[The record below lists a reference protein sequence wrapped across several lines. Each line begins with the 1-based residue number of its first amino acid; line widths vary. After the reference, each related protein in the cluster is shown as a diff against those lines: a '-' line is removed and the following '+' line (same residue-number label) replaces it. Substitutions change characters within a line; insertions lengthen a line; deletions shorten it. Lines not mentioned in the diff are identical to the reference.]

1 MTVLFYELKKVL
13 GKTVNKVALLLLLAA
28 LAIVTTLAI
37 GGVSYTEPD
46 GSSISGMAAA
56 RQLEKVKKQWEGY
69 VTEDVLRAVIEAND
83 AVNQSPE
90 YQSDDVTENNMA
102 YSRKQGFSDIREML
116 NQAFSDFQ
124 TYDYFR
130 ADSLSPEDAGAFYGK
145 RAASLR
151 EWLDSEEMKDQ
162 FTENEK
168 QYLIRHYEEMETPVY
183 YTYAD
188 GWKTLLTYTDTM
200 IMLIVLITGFL
211 VSGIFPGEFSL
222 KADSVYFSS
231 RFGRNRGVRAKIG
244 AGLLLIT
251 VIYWGT
257 MLLYT
262 GIMLFALGTG
272 GGSCVIQTGLG
283 GWKSFYNITFF
294 QKYLLSMLGGYAGSL
309 FILSLAMLISAK
321 TRSAVLA
328 VTMPFIVLFI
338 PSFLS
343 GVNALN
349 KVLGLL
355 PDQLLQISSVINQF
369 NLYELGG
376 QVVGSVPIL
385 MVLYSCLCV
394 IMIPWT
400 YRIFH
405 RISER

>member
-1 MTVLFYELKKVL
+1 M
-13 GKTVNKVALLLLLAA
+13 
-28 LAIVTTLAI
+28 
-37 GGVSYTEPD
+37 
-46 GSSISGMAAA
+46 
-56 RQLEKVKKQWEGY
+56 
-69 VTEDVLRAVIEAND
+69 
-83 AVNQSPE
+83 
-90 YQSDDVTENNMA
+90 
-102 YSRKQGFSDIREML
+102 
-116 NQAFSDFQ
+116 
-124 TYDYFR
+124 
-130 ADSLSPEDAGAFYGK
+130 
-145 RAASLR
+145 
-151 EWLDSEEMKDQ
+151 
-162 FTENEK
+162 
-168 QYLIRHYEEMETPVY
+168 
-183 YTYAD
+183 
-188 GWKTLLTYTDTM
+188 
-200 IMLIVLITGFL
+200 
-211 VSGIFPGEFSL
+211 
-222 KADSVYFSS
+222 
-231 RFGRNRGVRAKIG
+231 
-244 AGLLLIT
+244 
-251 VIYWGT
+251 
-257 MLLYT
+257 
-262 GIMLFALGTG
+262 
-272 GGSCVIQTGLG
+272 IQTGLG

>member
-1 MTVLFYELKKVL
+1 MLLYELKKVL

-28 LAIVTTLAI
+28 LVIVSTLAI
-37 GGVSYTEPD
+37 SGVSYTEPD

-69 VTEDVLRAVIEAND
+69 VTENVLRAAIEAND

-200 IMLIVLITGFL
+200 IMLIVLVTGFL
-211 VSGIFPGEFSL
+211 VSGIFPGEFAL

-262 GIMLFALGTG
+262 GIMLFALGAG

-283 GWKSFYNITFF
+283 GWKSLYNITFF

>member
-1 MTVLFYELKKVL
+1 MLLYELKKVL

-28 LAIVTTLAI
+28 LVIVSTLAI
-37 GGVSYTEPD
+37 SGVSYTEPD

-69 VTEDVLRAVIEAND
+69 VTEDVLRAAIEAND

-188 GWKTLLTYTDTM
+188 GWETLLTYTDTM

-231 RFGRNRGVRAKIG
+231 RFGRNRGVHAKIG

-262 GIMLFALGTG
+262 GIVLFALGAG

-343 GVNALN
+343 GVNALT

-376 QVVGSVPIL
+376 RVISSVPIL

>member
-1 MTVLFYELKKVL
+1 MLLYELKKVL

-28 LAIVTTLAI
+28 LVIVSTLAI
-37 GGVSYTEPD
+37 SGVSYTEPD

-69 VTEDVLRAVIEAND
+69 VTENVLRAAIEAND

-145 RAASLR
+145 RAVSLR

-168 QYLIRHYEEMETPVY
+168 QYLIRHYEELETPVY

-200 IMLIVLITGFL
+200 IMLIVLVTGFL
-211 VSGIFPGEFSL
+211 VSGIFPGEFAL

-231 RFGRNRGVRAKIG
+231 RFGRNWGVRAKIG

-262 GIMLFALGTG
+262 GIMLFALGAD

-294 QKYLLSMLGGYAGSL
+294 QKYLLSMLGG
-309 FILSLAMLISAK
+309 
-321 TRSAVLA
+321 
-328 VTMPFIVLFI
+328 
-338 PSFLS
+338 
-343 GVNALN
+343 
-349 KVLGLL
+349 
-355 PDQLLQISSVINQF
+355 
-369 NLYELGG
+369 

-385 MVLYSCLCV
+385 MVLYSCFCV

-400 YRIFH
+400 YRICH